1 MYRFASAENSKEG
14 TFKLILLR
22 SKMHAIRFFVFLLT
36 ILLHIAD
43 SVAQTVQVLDSLRG
57 RPLHMVT
64 LSSQTPAAF
73 AVTNAQ
79 GKADVSAF
87 APSGNITVRMLGHAT
102 RELSFQQMKESGFI
116 VRMQRESMRLGQAV
130 AVATRW
136 ESPLD
141 ELPGHFAVITPR
153 EAALRQPQTTAD
165 LLEASGQVFM
175 QKSQQGGGSPMI
187 RGFATNRILIAV
199 DGVRMNNAIFRS
211 GNLQNVISIDPLA
224 LERTEVLFGPG
235 SVMYGSDAIGGVM
248 SFTTLAPQL
257 STTDSTLV
265 SGSSTGRWSSANGEF
280 TGHLDVKVGR
290 RTWAMLTSITH
301 SDFGDL
307 RMGRHGPDD
316 YLRPTFVQRQDSI
329 DMVMRND
336 DPLVQRPSA
345 YAQTNLMQKLRFMPA
360 KGWDIQYGF
369 HYSTTGDYARYDR
382 HLRTRNGQPRS
393 ARWDYGPQ
401 IWIMNTLAVGHTD
414 TTRIYDR
421 MIMRAAHQRFHES
434 RMDRNLN
441 SPAQTTTAEQVD
453 AYSLNIDLK
462 KGFGQRHELLY
473 GLEGVFNDIRSTGKR
488 EDIIT
493 GETVTAPARYPR
505 SDWTSIG
512 AYGTYLFKTNEKLT
526 LQAGMRYNH
535 FVLNATFDTTAF
547 PLPFAEAHL
556 NSGALTGSL
565 GTLWRPTQRWA
576 ISLNLSTGFRSPNV
590 DDLGK
595 VFDSEPGAVTVPNP
609 ALQAEY
615 AYNAELSVARSFG
628 HWLKLDVTGYVT
640 YLDNALVRRDFT
652 VNGEDSI
659 PYAGQLSRVQAIQ
672 NAAFALVY
680 GLQAGLEVMLPKGF
694 GISGRFNWQ
703 HGTEETDDGSVSA
716 LRHAGPWFG
725 SAHLTY
731 THRRLRIDLYA
742 VANGAM
748 QFEDLAL
755 EERNKP
761 ELYVR
766 DGNGNP
772 HTPAWYTLNL
782 KAAVEVHRHV
792 TISGGVEN
800 ITDQRY
806 RPYSSGMAAAGLNFV
821 LAVRGHF

>member
-1 MYRFASAENSKEG
+1 MRPTA
-14 TFKLILLR
+14 LLLL
-22 SKMHAIRFFVFLLT
+22 KCLFVT
-36 ILLHIAD
+36 ATAM
-43 SVAQTVQVLDSLRG
+43 AQTVQVLDSLSG

-64 LSSQTPAAF
+64 LSSASPAAF
-73 AVTNAQ
+73 AVTDAA
-79 GKADVSAF
+79 GWADVSAF
-87 APSGNITVRMLGHAT
+87 TQSGRITFRMLGHAS
-102 RELSFQQMKESGFI
+102 RELSFNQLKEAGFR
-116 VRMQRESMRLGQAV
+116 VRMQRESMQLGQAV

-136 ESPLD
+136 DSPLAD
-141 ELPGHFAVITPR
+141 VPGHYAVISSR
-153 EAALRQPQTTAD
+153 KAVLRQPQTTAD
-165 LLEASGQVFM
+165 LLETSGQVFI

-187 RGFATNRILIAV
+187 RGFATNRLLIAV

-248 SFTTLAPQL
+248 SFSTLTPQL
-257 STTDSTLV
+257 TATDSTFI

-280 TGHLDVKVGR
+280 TGHLDVQVGR
-290 RTWAMLTSITH
+290 RKWALLTSITH

-316 YLRPTFVQRQDSI
+316 YLRPTFVQRQDSL
-329 DMVMRND
+329 DMVMHND

-345 YAQTNLMQKLRFMPA
+345 YAQTNLMQKLRFRPA
-360 KGWDIQYGF
+360 QGWDIQYGF

-382 HLRTRNGQPRS
+382 HLRTRNGLPRS
-393 ARWDYGPQ
+393 ARWDYGSQ
-401 IWIMNTLAVGHTD
+401 IWMMNTLSVGHSD

-421 MIMRAAHQRFHES
+421 LMVRAAHQRFNES
-434 RMDRNLN
+434 RIDRNLN
-441 SPAQTTTAEQVD
+441 SPMQTTTAEQVD
-453 AYSLNIDLK
+453 AYSLNIDLT
-462 KGFGQRHELLY
+462 KGFRQRHELLY

-488 EDIIT
+488 EDIGT
-493 GETVTAPARYPR
+493 GETFTAPARYPR

-512 AYGTYLFKTNEKLT
+512 AYATYLFRANGKLT

-535 FVLNATFDTTAF
+535 FLLNATFDTTAF
-547 PLPFAEAHL
+547 PLPFAEANL
-556 NSGALTGSL
+556 SNGALTGSL
-565 GTLWRPTQRWA
+565 GALWRPTQRWA
-576 ISLNLSTGFRSPNV
+576 ISLNLSSGFRSPNV

-628 HWLKLDVTGYVT
+628 SWLKLDVTGYVT

-652 VNGEDSI
+652 LDGQESI
-659 PYAGQLSRVQAIQ
+659 PYGGQLSRVQAIQ
-672 NAAFALVY
+672 NSAFALVY
-680 GLQAGLEVMLPKGF
+680 GIQAGLDVQLPKGF

-725 SAHLTY
+725 SGHLTY

-742 VANGAM
+742 IANGAV
-748 QFEDLAL
+748 QHEALAL

-761 ELYVR
+761 ELYAKDG
-766 DGNGNP
+766 DGNP
-772 HTPAWYTLNL
+772 YAPTWYTLNL

-821 LAVRGHF
+821 LAVRGQF

>member
-1 MYRFASAENSKEG
+1 MQHHLAITA
-14 TFKLILLR
+14 LL
-22 SKMHAIRFFVFLLT
+22 SFFLL
-36 ILLHIAD
+36 
-43 SVAQTVQVLDSLRG
+43 SVEVMSQTVQVLDSLSG

-64 LSSQTPAAF
+64 LSGETPAAF
-73 AVTNAQ
+73 AVTDAA

-87 APSGNITVRMLGHAT
+87 VQSGHITFRMLGHGT
-102 RELSFQQMKESGFI
+102 RELSFRQLEEAGFR
-116 VRMQRESMRLGQAV
+116 VRMQRESMQLGQAV

-136 ESPLD
+136 DSPLAD
-141 ELPGHFAVITPR
+141 VPGHFAVITSR
-153 EAALRQPQTTAD
+153 EAVLRQPQTTAD

-187 RGFATNRILIAV
+187 RGFATNRLLIAV

-248 SFTTLAPQL
+248 SFSTLTPQL

-265 SGSSTGRWSSANGEF
+265 SGSSTGRWSSANSEF
-280 TGHLDVKVGR
+280 TGHLDVQVGR
-290 RTWAMLTSITH
+290 RKWALLTSITH

-316 YLRPTFVQRQDSI
+316 YLRPTFVQRQDSL
-329 DMVMRND
+329 DMVMHND

-345 YAQTNLMQKLRFMPA
+345 YAQTNLMQKLRFRPA

-382 HLRTRNGQPRS
+382 HLRTRNGLPRS

-401 IWIMNTLAVGHTD
+401 IWMMNTLSVGHSN
-414 TTRIYDR
+414 TTLIYDR
-421 MIMRAAHQRFHES
+421 LMVRAAHQRFNES
-434 RMDRNLN
+434 RIDRDLN
-441 SPAQTTTAEQVD
+441 SPMQTTTAEQVD
-453 AYSLNIDLK
+453 AYSLNLDLT
-462 KGFGQRHELLY
+462 KGFHKRHELLY
-473 GLEGVFNDIRSTGKR
+473 GLEGVFNDIRSTGKT
-488 EDIIT
+488 EDIGT
-493 GETVTAPARYPR
+493 GETFIAPARYPR
-505 SDWTSIG
+505 SDWTSLG
-512 AYGTYLFKTNEKLT
+512 AYATYLFRANGKLT
-526 LQAGMRYNH
+526 LQVGMRYNH
-535 FVLNATFDTTAF
+535 FLLNATFDTTAF
-547 PLPFAEAHL
+547 PLPFAEANL
-556 NSGALTGSL
+556 SNGALTGSL
-565 GTLWRPTQRWA
+565 GALWRPTQRWA
-576 ISLNLSTGFRSPNV
+576 ISLNLSSGFRSPNL

-628 HWLKLDVTGYVT
+628 SWLKLDVTGYVT
-640 YLDNALVRRDFT
+640 YIDNALVRRDFT
-652 VNGEDSI
+652 LDGHDSI
-659 PYAGQLSRVQAIQ
+659 PYGGQLSRVQAIQ
-672 NAAFALVY
+672 NSAFALVY
-680 GLQAGLEVMLPKGF
+680 GIQAGLDVQLPKGF

-725 SAHLTY
+725 SGHLTY

-742 VANGAM
+742 IANGAVRYA
-748 QFEDLAL
+748 DLAL

-761 ELYVR
+761 ELYAL

-772 HTPAWYTLNL
+772 HAPAWYTLNL
-782 KAAVEVHRHV
+782 KAAVEVNRHV
-792 TISGGVEN
+792 TISGGIEN

-821 LAVRGHF
+821 LAVRGNF